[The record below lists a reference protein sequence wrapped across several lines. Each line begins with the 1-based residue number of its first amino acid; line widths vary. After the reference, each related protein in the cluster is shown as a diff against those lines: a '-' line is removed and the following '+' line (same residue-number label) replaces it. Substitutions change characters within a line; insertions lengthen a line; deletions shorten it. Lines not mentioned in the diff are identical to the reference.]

1 MLEEHPKDPERLLLK
16 FHLQAVLAQLTRAK
30 VNLKDPEADGSTF
43 GGEVDRAPLPN
54 LARV

>member
-43 GGEVDRAPLPN
+43 GGEVDRPPLPN